1 MRGLAASPEYELVA
15 LMRRAAAIAA
25 LFVIALTTADPDL
38 WGHVRFGQDI
48 INHGSIASHDPYSF
62 TSDRPWVNH
71 EWLSEVLMAAAYR
84 VGGATGLVVLKT
96 IVVVAALVIVSLAL
110 RRVAWRPVDHDA
122 LVGLAVLATLP
133 RTHHLRPQVFSV
145 LLAAVLLFLL
155 TAADRGSKRA
165 LFAVPVVMIAW
176 TNLHGGWLVG
186 LAVLSIWIVV
196 RLIQRRPEGLKRRWL
211 VGLWLAS
218 IAATLVNPY
227 GTGLWTF
234 LRETVGLSRPGIF
247 DWLPLLELPSLLI
260 ISAAMVAVTA
270 VVALAKAGRGAD
282 PAYVLIVVALAVGTL
297 RIGRI
302 DAFFALAVV
311 MLLGPYLGRTR
322 AARWDAPRR
331 AAPPAA
337 RRALVLGVTLA
348 MGIATAT
355 AARSNLRCI
364 DVSGEPEPEATTFIA
379 RHAPRANVLTFFGWG
394 EYALWQLGPGVK
406 ISMDG
411 RRETVYSD
419 RLFQDHVRL
428 YEDEP
433 NATALVRRLKP
444 DLIWLP
450 ARKHVVATLERE
462 GWHAVFRGPTS
473 VILDDDSTA
482 ATVRVRR
489 ASRARRCFPDL

>member
-1 MRGLAASPEYELVA
+1 MRGPTASGEYELVA
-15 LMRRAAAIAA
+15 LMRRAAAVAA
-25 LFVIALTTADPDL
+25 LFVVALTTADSDL
-38 WGHVRFGQDI
+38 WGHVRFGEDI
-48 INHGSIASHDPYSF
+48 IDDASIAAHDPYSF
-62 TSDRPWVNH
+62 TSDRSWVNH

-84 VGGATGLVVLKT
+84 VGGATGLVALKT
-96 IVVVAALVIVSLAL
+96 IVAVAALVFVSLAL

-122 LVGLAVLATLP
+122 LVGLAVLATLS

-145 LLAAVLLFLL
+145 LLFAVLLFLL
-155 TAADRGSKRA
+155 TSADRGNRRA
-165 LFAVPVVMIAW
+165 LLAVPVVMIAW

-186 LAVLSIWIVV
+186 LGVLSIWIVV
-196 RLIQRRPEGLKRRWL
+196 RLIRRDPEGLERRWL
-211 VGLWLAS
+211 GGVWLAS

-247 DWLPLLELPSLLI
+247 DWLPLLQLPSLLVI
-260 ISAAMVAVTA
+260 AAAMVAVTA
-270 VVALAKAGRGAD
+270 IVALAKAGRGAD
-282 PAYVLIVVALAVGTL
+282 PAYTLIVVALAVGTL

-322 AARWDAPRR
+322 AARWAVPRR
-331 AAPPAA
+331 AAPQAS
-337 RRALVLGVTLA
+337 RRALVLAVTLA
-348 MGIATAT
+348 LGFATAA
-355 AARSNLRCI
+355 AARSNLQCI
-364 DVSGEPEPEATTFIA
+364 DVTGEPEPEATTFIA
-379 RHAPRANVLTFFGWG
+379 RHAPRADVLTFFGWG
-394 EYALWQLGPGVK
+394 EYALWHLGPGVK

-419 RLFQDHVRL
+419 ALFQDHVRL

-450 ARKHVVATLERE
+450 ADKPVVATLERE

-473 VILDDDSTA
+473 VILDNSSPA
-482 ATVRVRR
+482 ALVR
-489 ASRARRCFPDL
+489 AGAQPKRCFPDR